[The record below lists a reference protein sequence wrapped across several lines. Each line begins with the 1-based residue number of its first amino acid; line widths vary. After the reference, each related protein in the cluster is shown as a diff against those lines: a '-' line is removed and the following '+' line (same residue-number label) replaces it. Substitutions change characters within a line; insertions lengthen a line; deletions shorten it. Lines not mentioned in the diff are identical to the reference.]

1 MKLAGTTAVNVH
13 LTYCTNI
20 HRGETWDETQAALQR
35 HLPQVKRLV
44 APGQSMG
51 VGLRL
56 SALASTALATPRELE
71 RFKDFLARENLYVFT
86 INGFPYGPFHGTR
99 VKQDVY
105 QPDWRY
111 PERLAYSNRL
121 ADLLAS
127 LLPDEPG
134 LEGSVST
141 VPATFRPIADQP
153 GALQTIADQL
163 LQHAAH
169 LSLLKDKSGRTI
181 TLALEPEPM
190 CYLETIEEAARFFE
204 EHLFAASAIERF
216 CCLTGASKSAGEAAV
231 RRHLGLCYD
240 VCHAAVEFES
250 APQSLQR
257 LARSGIGIFKLQL
270 SAALKVPCVD
280 GRTAERLKRFD
291 DGVYL
296 HQVVERQKDGRLV
309 RLLDIPD
316 ALARVRAAQ
325 GHEWRVHCHVP
336 VFLDSLPELG
346 TTQDFL
352 RDILTLHR
360 QAAISRHLEVE
371 TYTFEVLPE
380 ELRRVDVATAV
391 ARELAWVLDVL
402 A

>member
-1 MKLAGTTAVNVH
+1 MRLKGTTQDVH

-20 HRGETWDETQAALQR
+20 HRGETWDDTRAVLEK
-35 HLPQVKRLV
+35 HLPEVKRLF
-44 APGQSMG
+44 APHQTMG

-56 SALASTALATPRELE
+56 AALASEALSAPRELDHF
-71 RFKDFLARENLYVFT
+71 RDFLTREGLYVFT

-105 QPDWRY
+105 QPDWRF
-111 PERLAYSNRL
+111 PERLGYSNRL
-121 ADLLAS
+121 ADLLVE
-127 LLPDEPG
+127 LLPDDPG
-134 LEGSVST
+134 LEGSIST
-141 VPATFRPIADQP
+141 VPATFRPIGREP
-153 GALQTIADQL
+153 GAIETIADNL

-169 LSLLKDKSGRTI
+169 LHLLKERSGRTV

-204 EHLFAASAIERF
+204 EHLFASTAIGRL
-216 CCLTGASKSAGEAAV
+216 CALTKLDKIAAEAAV

-240 VCHAAVEFES
+240 VCHAAVEFED
-250 APQSLQR
+250 AAQSLER
-257 LARSGIGIFKLQL
+257 LERSGIGIFKLQL

-280 GRTAERLKRFD
+280 EHTVERLRRFD

-296 HQVVERQKDGRLV
+296 HQVVERQRDGRLV
-309 RLLDIPD
+309 RFLDLSH
-316 ALARVRAAQ
+316 AFARVQEAQ

-336 VFLDSLPELG
+336 IFLDTLPELD

-352 RDILTLHR
+352 REILALHR
-360 QAAISRHLEVE
+360 RTPISRHLEVE

-391 ARELAWVLDVL
+391 ARELSWVQDVL